1 LNSLENV
8 AIGCQSRLTFKGMK
22 HASPIAI
29 SSQYILAFLLISAL
43 LACQE
48 PKQPVPN
55 GPVTATTTQ
64 ATMPATEPADP
75 NFGPPGDTFST
86 QGPRQITRSV
96 LLDKNGNLWF
106 GSWEGILRY
115 DGKQF
120 TNYTL
125 KAGLRHFHVFSAFED
140 QAGNLWFGTIG
151 GGLYR
156 FDGQAFTLFTTADGL
171 AGNSVNCML
180 EDNLGNLWLGTNEGL
195 SRYDGHTF
203 TNYTTELG
211 LVSPFINALM
221 QDKQGNLWIGSQ
233 NGLCR
238 YDGNAFTNFTKRKGL
253 AFYNIRD
260 LKLGPNGIV
269 WIGSED
275 GLYRYDGQTLEQ
287 LSANYT
293 GNLMVDKSG
302 KLWLS
307 EIKPNS
313 KGMTLSQ
320 YDGKTFRSLANHTQ
334 VFGMAEDRDGNVWF
348 GTEKGVERYKL

>member
-1 LNSLENV
+1 
-8 AIGCQSRLTFKGMK
+8 MK
-22 HASPIAI
+22 YASPIAAPI
-29 SSQYILAFLLISAL
+29 PIFSRQTLAFLVISAL

-48 PKQPVPN
+48 PKQPTPSSA
-55 GPVTATTTQ
+55 PPTAT
-64 ATMPATEPADP
+64 APLPPESADP
-75 NFGPPGDTFST
+75 NFGPPGDTLSS

-96 LLDKNGNLWF
+96 LLDKNGALWF
-106 GSWEGILRY
+106 ASWEGILRY

-140 QAGNLWFGTIG
+140 QAGNLWFGTIC

-156 FDGQAFTLFTTADGL
+156 FDGQSFTLFTTADGL

-180 EDNLGNLWLGTNEGL
+180 EDNLGNLWLGTNAGL
-195 SRYDGHTF
+195 SRYDGHMF

-211 LVSPFINALM
+211 LVSTSINALA
-221 QDKQGNLWIGSQ
+221 QDKQGTLWIGSQ

-253 AFYNIRD
+253 LFYNIRD
-260 LKLGPNGIV
+260 IKTDPNGIV

-275 GLYRYDGQTLEQ
+275 GLYRYDGQVLEQ
-287 LSANYT
+287 LSANFT
-293 GNLMVDKSG
+293 GNLMLDKSG

-307 EIKPNS
+307 EIRPNR
-313 KGMTLSQ
+313 KDMTLSR
-320 YDGKTFRSLANHTQ
+320 YDGKTFRSLVNHTQ
-334 VFGMAEDRDGNVWF
+334 VFGMAEDRAGNVWF